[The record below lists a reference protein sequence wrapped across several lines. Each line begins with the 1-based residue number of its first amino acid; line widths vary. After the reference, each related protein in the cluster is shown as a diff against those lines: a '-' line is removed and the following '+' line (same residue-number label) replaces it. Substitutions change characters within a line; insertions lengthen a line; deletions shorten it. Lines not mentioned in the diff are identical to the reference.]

1 MSDDQLQSHLDRG
14 RYGSPLVNPDEQH
27 QYMGTFRERCLLSM
41 TVAEMKKRENQT
53 RFVQELKKYPGM
65 TVLLNGKLPDQLQTM
80 YIQLAT
86 QNNMKFT
93 VINDFVTNEPT
104 SLGLL
109 LTAKEAVNE
118 AVIDIEEKY
127 ATPES
132 TEAKEPTEEDKKGF
146 WHKLFH

>member
-27 QYMGTFRERCLLSM
+27 KYMGTFRERCALSM
-41 TVAEMKKRENQT
+41 TVAEMRKKENQT
-53 RFVQELKKYPGM
+53 RLVQEFKKYPEL
-65 TVLLNGKLPDQLQTM
+65 TVLLNGSISAQLQTT

-86 QNNMKFT
+86 KNNMKFT
-93 VINDFVTNEPT
+93 VINDFVTNEPE

-109 LTAKEAVNE
+109 LAAKEALNE

-127 ATPES
+127 AAPKNTP
-132 TEAKEPTEEDKKGF
+132 TEAKEPEEKQGF